1 MHRETNSLLEWEN
14 QEGGQEILS
23 LTSSDLIPFAIAEK
37 PYILPFINSDLLILA
52 EEDKNGWWFTLLD
65 SEKRILK
72 EEEGGFSQY
81 VDIYLNIET
90 DLEWG
95 PDVKY
100 FQAHLTSQGEIIF
113 SDWQNLPI
121 KISQDKVEMV
131 ANIDSN
137 YLKLWESYV
146 DQKDYI
152 YLLHNFLHLTVIS
165 PHGEVVRKYDLTSEA
180 KKNGEYHLFG
190 IMSGI
195 FENSTVEY
203 LRIVG
208 SIVTEMDSVLL
219 INTSHLQEGRD
230 VPSLDFFFLSDSE
243 EEEEETLVPVFNDR
257 GIRSLLKI
265 TDIDDKRLANKKNSK
280 RDRILVTANK
290 IIYQV
295 ENADLLVQM
304 ERTPGNDYK
313 QWKITLLD
321 KDENDLT
328 ENKMKEI
335 LDSIDAEPGALLKDF
350 YLIEKEGIDG
360 DIKFYISTEGDL
372 IMTKPFEKPL
382 NLYDKATIRSVV
394 YYEVPNYPEEVEMV
408 PNDSFSTDFFDRWR
422 KILGV

>member
-1 MHRETNSLLEWEN
+1 M
-14 QEGGQEILS
+14 
-23 LTSSDLIPFAIAEK
+23 
-37 PYILPFINSDLLILA
+37 
-52 EEDKNGWWFTLLD
+52 
-65 SEKRILK
+65 
-72 EEEGGFSQY
+72 
-81 VDIYLNIET
+81 
-90 DLEWG
+90 
-95 PDVKY
+95 
-100 FQAHLTSQGEIIF
+100 
-113 SDWQNLPI
+113 
-121 KISQDKVEMV
+121 
-131 ANIDSN
+131 
-137 YLKLWESYV
+137 
-146 DQKDYI
+146 
-152 YLLHNFLHLTVIS
+152 
-165 PHGEVVRKYDLTSEA
+165 
-180 KKNGEYHLFG
+180 
-190 IMSGI
+190 
-195 FENSTVEY
+195 
-203 LRIVG
+203 
-208 SIVTEMDSVLL
+208 
-219 INTSHLQEGRD
+219 
-230 VPSLDFFFLSDSE
+230 
-243 EEEEETLVPVFNDR
+243 
-257 GIRSLLKI
+257 LKI